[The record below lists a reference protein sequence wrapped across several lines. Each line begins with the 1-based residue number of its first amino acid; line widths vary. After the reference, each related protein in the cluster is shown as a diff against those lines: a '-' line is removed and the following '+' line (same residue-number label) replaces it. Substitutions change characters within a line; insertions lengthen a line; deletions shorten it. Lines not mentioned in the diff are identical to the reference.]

1 MTRALLGLA
10 AILVVGAAVV
20 HEYENDQVTAT
31 QLATWMRNRRP
42 GLRIVDL
49 RSDSAYLVGH
59 IPGAEHMS
67 VSELRHATFR
77 RDETVV
83 LYTTDGGRV
92 SGRAHVYWLRG
103 GAAAWADRHPWRGG
117 C

>member
-1 MTRALLGLA
+1 MTRIFLGLV
-10 AILVVGAAVV
+10 AILAVAAAVV
-20 HEYENDQVTAT
+20 HENDRVTAT

-49 RSDSAYLVGH
+49 RSDSAYAAGH

-67 VSELRHATFR
+67 LSQLRHAGFR

-83 LYTTDGGRV
+83 LYTTDGERV
-92 SGRAHVYWLRG
+92 SGLAHVYWLRG
-103 GAAAWADRHPWRGG
+103 GANAWTDRHPWRGG

>member
-49 RSDSAYLVGH
+49 RSDSAYVVGH

-67 VSELRHATFR
+67 ISQLQHAGFRHE
-77 RDETVV
+77 ETVV
-83 LYTTDGGRV
+83 LYTTHGERMPGV
-92 SGRAHVYWLRG
+92 AHVYWLRG
-103 GAAAWADRHPWRGG
+103 GAAAWMDKHPWRGG

>member
-1 MTRALLGLA
+1 MTRALLGLVV
-10 AILVVGAAVV
+10 ILAVVAAVV
-20 HEYENDQVTAT
+20 HEHENDQVTAT
-31 QLATWMRNRRP
+31 QLATWMRNQRP

-49 RSDSAYLVGH
+49 RSDSAYTAGH

-67 VSELRHATFR
+67 VAQVRHAGFS

-83 LYTTDGGRV
+83 LYTADGGRV
-92 SGRAHVYWLRG
+92 SGLAHVYWLRG
-103 GAAAWADRHPWRGG
+103 GVAAWTDRHPWRG